1 MFLNVMSIA
10 KTTIA
15 KIKEA
20 TITTM
25 AEFCNWDQVGQVTF
39 FANSMYDS
47 LKYKVILFIFFLI
60 VTTTIG
66 SFVIIRLNRSNRN
79 V

>member
-1 MFLNVMSIA
+1 MFLNPRSIT
-10 KTTIA
+10 KMTPA

-25 AEFCNWDQVGQVTF
+25 AELCNWDHEGQLTF

-47 LKYKVILFIFFLI
+47 LIYKVILFIFL
-60 VTTTIG
+60 
-66 SFVIIRLNRSNRN
+66 
-79 V
+79 

>member
-1 MFLNVMSIA
+1 MFLNARSIA
-10 KTTIA
+10 KMTIA

-25 AEFCNWDQVGQVTF
+25 AELCNWGQVGQLTF

-47 LKYKVILFIFFLI
+47 LKYKAILFILF
-60 VTTTIG
+60 
-66 SFVIIRLNRSNRN
+66 
-79 V
+79 